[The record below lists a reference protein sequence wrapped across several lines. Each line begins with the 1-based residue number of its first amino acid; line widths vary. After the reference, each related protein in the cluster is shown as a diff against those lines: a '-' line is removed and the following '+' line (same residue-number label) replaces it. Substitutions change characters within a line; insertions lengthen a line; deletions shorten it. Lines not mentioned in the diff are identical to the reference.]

1 MKKLLMILMCM
12 ALLCAGA
19 LAETNDAGQT
29 PGSELGMQLLNAL
42 YVPGENRV
50 ISPLSLAQAL
60 GMAAEGAQGETLEAL
75 LSALGAAET
84 GEISAE
90 LPEGVSSANALFVK
104 PELELK
110 SETLDRLKENYG
122 AQQFELDADVVEKVN
137 DWVEAH
143 TDGLI
148 EDMLSEAPNPQIGMI
163 LLNAVAMDAQW
174 AHPFDSA
181 ANTTEDFHTVG
192 GETVQAEMMHQT
204 EYFAYAE
211 EGGAQA
217 VCLPYAQGDLEM
229 WILMPEAGEMA
240 QLTKWLAEE
249 NGLDALRS
257 AAEEKEVALSLPK
270 FDIADENSL
279 SEALKALGLAQAF
292 GADADFS
299 GMSDAPLCLDEIWQ
313 KARVQLDE
321 DGTKAAAATA
331 VSVRCM
337 ALQNPELPVEMN
349 VDRPFAFLIADAQ
362 SGAVCFAGVV
372 ENPANL

>member
-1 MKKLLMILMCM
+1 MKKLLMIFLCM

-19 LAETNDAGQT
+19 MAEMNDVGRVS
-29 PGSELGMQLLNAL
+29 GNELGMQLLNAL

-50 ISPLSLAQAL
+50 ISPLSLMQAL
-60 GMAAEGAQGETLEAL
+60 GMAAEGAQGETLAQI
-75 LSALGAAET
+75 LSALGMEDVA
-84 GEISAE
+84 EISAA

-110 SETLDRLKENYG
+110 SEVLDRLQENYG
-122 AQQFELDADVVEKVN
+122 AEQFELDADVVEKVN
-137 DWVEAH
+137 SWVEAH
-143 TDGLI
+143 TGGLI
-148 EDMLSEAPNPQIGMI
+148 EDMLGEAPAPDIGMI

-174 AHPFDSA
+174 ANPFDSA
-181 ANTTEDFHTVG
+181 ANTTEDFHTAD
-192 GETVQAEMMHQT
+192 GETVKAEMMHQT
-204 EYFAYAE
+204 EYFDYAQIN
-211 EGGAQA
+211 GAQA
-217 VCLPYAQGDLEM
+217 LRLPYVQGNLEM

-240 QLTKWLAEE
+240 QLTQWLADGR
-249 NGLDALRS
+249 GLDALRS
-257 AAEEKEVALSLPK
+257 AAVEKEVALSLPK

-279 SEALKALGLAQAF
+279 TDALKALGLAQAF
-292 GADADFS
+292 SADADFS
-299 GMSDAPLCLDEIWQ
+299 GMSDMPLCLDEVWQ

-331 VSVRCM
+331 ITVRCT

-372 ENPANL
+372 ENPANI